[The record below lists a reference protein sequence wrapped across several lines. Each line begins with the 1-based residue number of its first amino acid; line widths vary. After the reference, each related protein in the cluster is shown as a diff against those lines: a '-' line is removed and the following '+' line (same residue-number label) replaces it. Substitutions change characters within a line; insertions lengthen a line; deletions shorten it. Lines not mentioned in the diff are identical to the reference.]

1 MPLDADTPT
10 TVPFVASREAGLER
24 LEGFLPNAGRAYAN
38 TRNYDFGPERRDN
51 VSVLSPYIRHRL
63 VLETDVLA
71 AVRARFAFSTAEK
84 FIQEVFWRTY
94 FKGWLEQ
101 RPGVWS
107 LYESGRDERFA
118 ILEKDR
124 DLARR
129 YREAV
134 NGETG
139 IACFDAWAHELVG
152 TGYLHNHTRMWF
164 ASIWIFTLKLPWE
177 LGADFFYRH
186 LVDGDPA
193 SNTLSWRWVG
203 GLHTKGKTYLARASN
218 IEKYT
223 EGRFEPHRLSPE
235 APALT
240 EAETPGKRSLRPA
253 ADAPPAGKSVL
264 LITEEDGCPDDL
276 FRGSDIAAGVSL
288 LATDDRS
295 PLEVGDHAKAFAEAG
310 LADAAT
316 RASEAFG
323 CEVAAPKSPDN
334 WADVLRTAAADAG
347 TKQIVTAYCPV
358 GPVAAR
364 VAQAR
369 DELKSDGIEIVEV
382 RRLFDETAWPHA
394 TKGFF
399 ALKTKI
405 QDILETLDRAQG
417 VLDL

>member
-10 TVPFVASREAGLER
+10 TVPFVATREAGLER
-24 LEGFLPNAGRAYAN
+24 LQGFVPNAGRAYAN

-63 VLETDVLA
+63 VLETEVLA
-71 AVRARFAFSTAEK
+71 AVRAKFAYSTAEK

-101 RPGVWS
+101 RPGVWR
-107 LYESGRDERFA
+107 LYQEGRNRQFEVLDM
-118 ILEKDR
+118 DR

-134 NGETG
+134 AGETG
-139 IACFDAWAHELVG
+139 IACFDAWSEELVA

-235 APALT
+235 ALALT
-240 EAETPGKRSLRPA
+240 EPETPGKKPLRQA
-253 ADAPPAGKSVL
+253 ASAPPSGPSLL
-264 LITEEDGCPDDL
+264 LITEEDGCPEDL
-276 FRGSDIAAGVSL
+276 FDGSAIAGGISL

-295 PLEVGDHAKAFAEAG
+295 PLDVGDHAKAFARSG
-310 LADAAT
+310 LEDAAR
-316 RASEAFG
+316 RASDAFG
-323 CEVAAPKSPDN
+323 CEVAAPQTSGD
-334 WADVLRTAAADAG
+334 WARTLREAADAAG

-358 GPVAAR
+358 GPAASLI
-364 VAQAR
+364 AEAR
-369 DELKSDGIEIVEV
+369 ETLAADGLDLIEV
-382 RRLFDETAWPHA
+382 RRLYDDTAWPHA

-405 QDILETLDRAQG
+405 QDILETLDREQAPR
-417 VLDL
+417 LL